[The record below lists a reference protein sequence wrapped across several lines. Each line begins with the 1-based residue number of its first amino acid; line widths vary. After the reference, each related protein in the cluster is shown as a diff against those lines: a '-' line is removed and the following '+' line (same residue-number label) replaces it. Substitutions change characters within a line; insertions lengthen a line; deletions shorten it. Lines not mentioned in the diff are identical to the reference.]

1 MEFQPSMG
9 EYPGLITFHDGFQY
23 FAKACGLPLLAAI
36 EEEAGS
42 EASAHEIV
50 EITELVREFDLP
62 VIFTEVNGSDAT
74 ANAIARE
81 TGCRVAQLSMVMDG
95 PMESDDSEFGLL
107 DNYFALYQNLVTII
121 DEFAGESVVPK
132 G

>member
-1 MEFQPSMG
+1 MLFRS
-9 EYPGLITFHDGFQY
+9 
-23 FAKACGLPLLAAI
+23 
-36 EEEAGS
+36 
-42 EASAHEIV
+42 
-50 EITELVREFDLP
+50 

>member
-1 MEFQPSMG
+1 
-9 EYPGLITFHDGFQY
+9 
-23 FAKACGLPLLAAI
+23 
-36 EEEAGS
+36 
-42 EASAHEIV
+42 
-50 EITELVREFDLP
+50 
-62 VIFTEVNGSDAT
+62 
-74 ANAIARE
+74 
-81 TGCRVAQLSMVMDG
+81 MDG